1 MKNVDYS
8 FPLNGEYFFAVT
20 NGYCSGADW
29 TVTTSGRI
37 RDMNTGISN
46 NKIAI
51 DENLMEKVQ
60 HGDRNYPFK

>member
-1 MKNVDYS
+1 MA
-8 FPLNGEYFFAVT
+8 G
-20 NGYCSGADW
+20 
-29 TVTTSGRI
+29 GRI

-46 NKIAI
+46 NKISI